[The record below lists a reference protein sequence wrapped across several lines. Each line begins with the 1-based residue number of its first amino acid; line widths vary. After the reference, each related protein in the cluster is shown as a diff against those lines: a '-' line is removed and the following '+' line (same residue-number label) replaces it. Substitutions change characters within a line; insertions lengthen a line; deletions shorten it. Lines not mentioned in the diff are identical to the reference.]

1 MNDTVIF
8 EHQLRILRSDY
19 EHMLAKA
26 FTILTAVFVFFVT
39 FLMGTQLSISYIWEI
54 MKRPVGPLTG
64 FFCQF
69 TIMPL
74 IAYALAKTILPA
86 DDKALQ
92 FSLFAAGCSP
102 GGGKSSFWTIIFN
115 GNLDL
120 SVSMTLT
127 QTIGAMGK
135 TR

>member
-1 MNDTVIF
+1 MIG
-8 EHQLRILRSDY
+8 R
-19 EHMLAKA
+19 A
-26 FTILTAVFVFFVT
+26 FTVVTTIFIFCVT
-39 FLMGTQLSISYIWEI
+39 FLMGTQLSLDCIWEI
-54 MKRPVGPLTG
+54 LKKPIGPLTG
-64 FFCQF
+64 FVCQF
-69 TIMPL
+69 GIMPL
-74 IAYALAKTILPA
+74 VAFSLAKTVLPS

-135 TR
+135 LQN